1 MAAMARTQPFTLA
14 FSPSV
19 MAAPAI
25 MEPLTSLK
33 APVVAAEASCRAFRL
48 NQFHVMVLLLKAPAV
63 AAEASCRAFR
73 LNQFHVMVL
82 LLLGFL
88 YFQLSRQQKIIDRRD
103 PRTQGPKDPRTQGPK
118 CFTPKRFLQGSL
130 SLPFNHHVGYY
141 RPKLT
146 YCSVIANDILDGS

>member
-73 LNQFHVMVL
+73 LYQFHVMVL

-103 PRTQGPKDPRTQGPK
+103 PRTQGPKEKPK

-146 YCSVIANDILDGS
+146 YCSVIANYILDVS